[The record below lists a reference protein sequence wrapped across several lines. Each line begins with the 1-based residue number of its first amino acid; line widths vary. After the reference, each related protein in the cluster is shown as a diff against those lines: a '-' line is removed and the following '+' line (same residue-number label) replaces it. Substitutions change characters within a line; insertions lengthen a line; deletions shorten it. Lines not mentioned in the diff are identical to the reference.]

1 MKWFNGCFV
10 LKPSGRNR
18 EIVCICLFWLINLLL
33 PCAISIGETIWIV
46 YQNLYTF
53 LSWLKISPNLHA
65 FKDSYLKSW
74 ICLTNANVRFVWI
87 LSKYFK
93 CPPLNSV
100 FTKYIPS
107 NPTYLPASF
116 FGTPR
121 VFIAS
126 SRFISSCFE
135 LARIVFG
142 FAGRTL
148 PPLESKG
155 IIKRAGRKCR
165 NLGIRFL
172 ESEGSQRSQRRQIYT
187 VLSRLNSNGI
197 NWQRCKKR
205 QTPQVFSPPCFH
217 SW

>member
-1 MKWFNGCFV
+1 MPTWD
-10 LKPSGRNR
+10 LSGF
-18 EIVCICLFWLINLLL
+18 C
-33 PCAISIGETIWIV
+33 
-46 YQNLYTF
+46 
-53 LSWLKISPNLHA
+53 PN
-65 FKDSYLKSW
+65 
-74 ICLTNANVRFVWI
+74 I
-87 LSKYFK
+87 LK
-93 CPPLNSV
+93 CPPLNSI
-100 FTKYIPS
+100 FTKNIHFKRFHKFA
-107 NPTYLPASF
+107 TYLPASF
-116 FGTPR
+116 FGTAR

-155 IIKRAGRKCR
+155 LMKRAGRKCR